1 MLRYLTAGESH
12 GPALTAIIE
21 GMPAGITLTGDYVNK
36 QLARRQMGY
45 GRGARMRIESD
56 EVRFL
61 SGVRGGLTLGSPI
74 TLQIANKDW
83 ENWSQVM
90 APESGARLD
99 ERVVTRPRPGHA
111 DLAGAIKYGHRDIRN
126 VLERSSARETAARV
140 AVGSVARRLLDE
152 LGIKVIGQV
161 VKIGSVEAEVDNSGC
176 EENLTDALAA
186 SQLLCSDPAAE
197 RRMIVA
203 IDQAR
208 EAGDTLGGVFKIK
221 VFGVP
226 AGLGS
231 YVQWDRRL
239 DGRLAAALMSIQ
251 AIKGVEIGL
260 GFNAAGLAG
269 SLVQDEIFYEQG
281 RGFFRG
287 SNHAGGLEGGVTNGE
302 VIILNAAMKPI
313 PTLYRPLQSVDLVT
327 KEPLSASIERS
338 DVCAVPAACVI
349 GEAVVAWEIARA
361 CREKCGGDTLAE
373 LKDNWQK
380 YLLYLR
386 QV

>member
-21 GMPAGITLTGDYVNK
+21 GMPAGVTLTGDYVNR
-36 QLARRQMGY
+36 QLARRQGGY
-45 GRGARMRIESD
+45 GRGARMKIESD

-74 TLQIANKDW
+74 TLQVANKDW
-83 ENWSQVM
+83 DNWSEVM
-90 APESGARLD
+90 APEPGTRLD

-111 DLAGAIKYGHRDIRN
+111 DLAGAVKYGHRDIRN

-152 LGIKVIGQV
+152 LGIKVTGQV
-161 VKIGSVEAEVDNSGC
+161 VRIGSVEARALGC
-176 EENLTDALAA
+176 CKEDLADALAG
-186 SQLLCSDPAAE
+186 SQLLCSDPEAE
-197 RRMIVA
+197 RRMIDA

-208 EAGDTLGGVFKIK
+208 EQGDTLGGIFQIRAY
-221 VFGVP
+221 GVP

-231 YVQWDRRL
+231 YVHWDRRL

-251 AIKGVEIGL
+251 AVKGVEIGL
-260 GFNAAGLAG
+260 GFNAAGQAG
-269 SLVQDEIFYEQG
+269 SLVQDEIFYEHG
-281 RGFFRG
+281 RGFFRR
-287 SNHAGGLEGGVTNGE
+287 SNHAGGVEGGVTNGE
-302 VIILNAAMKPI
+302 ILILNAAMKPI
-313 PTLYRPLQSVDLVT
+313 PTLYRPLQSVDLIT

-349 GEAVVAWEIARA
+349 GEAVVAWELARA
-361 CREKCGGDTLAE
+361 CLEKCGGDTLAE
-373 LKDNWQK
+373 LKGNWEK